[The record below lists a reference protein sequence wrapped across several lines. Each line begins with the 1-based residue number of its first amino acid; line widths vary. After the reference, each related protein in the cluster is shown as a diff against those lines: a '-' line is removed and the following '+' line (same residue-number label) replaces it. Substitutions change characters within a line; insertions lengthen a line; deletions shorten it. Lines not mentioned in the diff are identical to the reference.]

1 MVELDDGPLESN
13 AGLVEYLML
22 DCLTLHINQKIKIN
36 IKNLGVVWIKELYL
50 NYF

>member
-22 DCLTLHINQKIKIN
+22 HISQKIKIN